1 MFADLLI
8 LPPNEKERLLGW
20 RDPNLQAKH
29 HCTVGDFPSVL
40 LSVIEP
46 RMSSRLSAK
55 LTIGEVNS
63 FLTDLYTSVDAEA
76 RKGMFRDLIYRA
88 SPLEIKWIIKIILKD
103 MKIGVGVESILRHLH
118 PNAIQLYHISNSL
131 QHVLNS
137 ISGGNK
143 SSPESPSG
151 QTSIYFQPIKPML
164 SERVN
169 PGDIPEKFSRMHG
182 SMLLEPKI
190 DGERMLVH
198 VDKRKGS
205 VVIYSR
211 NGVNFTKKYGDNQL
225 SPIILESFKGLG
237 AVFDGE
243 MVAWDH
249 HRGRIHAFGTNR
261 EIASGA
267 TDAINADT
275 QQNEG
280 DIIGTNGDGN
290 LFYIIFDLIY
300 YVDIDGE
307 QHDLCNTPLEDRRDL
322 LDRVLLPVPHRVEVI
337 KTQRCS
343 GESLVD
349 DIKEFL
355 KKALD
360 KREEGV
366 VVKRANSEYK
376 LNIRGMGWY
385 KIKADYDNMY
395 TDTLDL
401 VVLGGYYSDSF
412 VADSSDNPLD
422 QVTSFLVGV
431 PFVQD
436 NLTRFKTVTKVG
448 TGLTRTQLIYIK
460 NQLKAAAL
468 IPFSL
473 SSELPEWF
481 AGWKPSKPNRPDVLF
496 SPWQKETSV
505 VLEVRAGEINY
516 TADFSSGYQ
525 LRFPR
530 VVRPRPDKDWTCATT
545 FDELRQI
552 ASTDTDKKRIFIQD
566 LTRFERGVGHSG
578 STSSTR
584 EPKRRR
590 GVHNIVIVGGDST
603 ASHRTNTITVD
614 LFGGEE
620 VYVLNGELAVELV
633 DRLGGKVAYMF
644 KRGVTRYCVAESD
657 DVRVKNLVE
666 YEGVAVMNTNWL
678 RECEAERR
686 IATPTHEHILR
697 SKVDNHSE

>member
-1 MFADLLI
+1 
-8 LPPNEKERLLGW
+8 
-20 RDPNLQAKH
+20 
-29 HCTVGDFPSVL
+29 
-40 LSVIEP
+40 
-46 RMSSRLSAK
+46 MSSRLSAK

-63 FLTDLYTSVDAEA
+63 FLTDLYTSVDAEV
-76 RKGMFRDLIYRA
+76 RKWMFRDLIYRA

-137 ISGGNK
+137 ISGGNG
-143 SSPESPSG
+143 SSPGSPSG

-225 SPIILESFKGLG
+225 SPIIFESFKGLG

-243 MVAWDH
+243 MVAWDP

-267 TDAINADT
+267 TDAAINAET
-275 QQNEG
+275 QQNDDDG

-307 QHDLCNTPLEDRRDL
+307 LHDLRNTPLEDRRDL

-355 KKALD
+355 KKALE

-385 KIKADYDNMY
+385 KIKAEF
-395 TDTLDL
+395 DL
-401 VVLGGYYSDSF
+401 ELEKI
-412 VADSSDNPLD
+412 L
-422 QVTSFLVGV
+422 L
-431 PFVQD
+431 
-436 NLTRFKTVTKVG
+436 
-448 TGLTRTQLIYIK
+448 K
-460 NQLKAAAL
+460 N
-468 IPFSL
+468 
-473 SSELPEWF
+473 
-481 AGWKPSKPNRPDVLF
+481 
-496 SPWQKETSV
+496 
-505 VLEVRAGEINY
+505 
-516 TADFSSGYQ
+516 
-525 LRFPR
+525 
-530 VVRPRPDKDWTCATT
+530 C
-545 FDELRQI
+545 
-552 ASTDTDKKRIFIQD
+552 
-566 LTRFERGVGHSG
+566 
-578 STSSTR
+578 
-584 EPKRRR
+584 
-590 GVHNIVIVGGDST
+590 
-603 ASHRTNTITVD
+603 
-614 LFGGEE
+614 
-620 VYVLNGELAVELV
+620 
-633 DRLGGKVAYMF
+633 
-644 KRGVTRYCVAESD
+644 
-657 DVRVKNLVE
+657 
-666 YEGVAVMNTNWL
+666 
-678 RECEAERR
+678 
-686 IATPTHEHILR
+686 
-697 SKVDNHSE
+697 